1 MNDFPIL
8 KTARL
13 TLRELTKQ
21 DAPVLLEIHGDAD
34 AMKWF
39 GSDPITRIDQ
49 AEQLVELFA
58 SWRNAP
64 SPGIRWGIEDSTAN
78 LIGTCGLFKWN
89 RSWKSCSIGF
99 ELAQAA
105 QRKGFM
111 KEAIIACIRWG
122 LAHMQLNRIDA
133 LVHPDNARSLVLL
146 QSIGFVCEGT
156 LRQAGFWKN
165 SHHDLNQLSLL
176 HSEFNADDV
185 IATTRLR

>member
-1 MNDFPIL
+1 MADFPLL

-13 TLRELTKQ
+13 TLRELTME
-21 DAPVLLEIHGDAD
+21 DAPDLLGIHGDAD

-58 SWRNAP
+58 SWRSAP
-64 SPGIRWGIEDSTAN
+64 SPGIRWGIEDSTGN

-111 KEAIIACIRWG
+111 REAIVAGVQWG
-122 LAHMQLNRIDA
+122 LSHMQLNRIDA
-133 LVHPDNARSLVLL
+133 LVHPDNVRSLTLL
-146 QSIGFVCEGT
+146 QGIGFVCEGT
-156 LRQAGFWKN
+156 LRQAGFWGN
-165 SHHDLNQLSLL
+165 SYHDLNQLSLL
-176 HSEFNADDV
+176 HSEFNAGDA
-185 IATTRLR
+185 IATSLV